1 MTLDVLASRGAR
13 AAAARTTSD
22 NAAARR
28 SPRRFTG
35 IGRGCVLGFVMSA
48 VAPALSGC
56 IPFGDPEGPGA
67 SGVVSLGDGV
77 GTSGLTTL
85 RVRAI
90 PASGEPFDKNDPQ
103 FTAALAPEDGW
114 LTVNERLDGL
124 TFPHPYEVGE
134 AVGTTDKQRWR
145 LFAWLSAAD
154 VDVDSDAPSSGEPYG
169 TITFDVDE
177 CGSGFGG
184 YCTVTEGVNV
194 TIDQVAP

>member
-13 AAAARTTSD
+13 AAARSTSD

-28 SPRRFTG
+28 APRRFTG
-35 IGRGCVLGFVMSA
+35 FGRGCVLGLVLSA
-48 VAPALSGC
+48 LAPALSGC

-77 GTSGLTTL
+77 STSGLTTL

-90 PASGEPFDKNDPQ
+90 PASGEPFDEDDPQ
-103 FTAALAPEDGW
+103 FTGPAFAAEDGW

-124 TFPHPYEVGE
+124 TFPHPYEVGDV
-134 AVGTTDKQRWR
+134 VGTTDKQRWR

-177 CGSGFGG
+177 CGSGFDG
-184 YCTVTEGVNV
+184 YCTVTKGVNV
-194 TIDQVAP
+194 TIDKVAP